1 MTATVTIKAN
11 KGHRVTVRNTTDG
24 ETTDVVTI
32 EPGDAKDIDVQ
43 PGAKTAFTIEA
54 ENTARE
60 GLANPASPFITS
72 DLPAGDYGKDPEP
85 VAESTG
91 PATDLPAGE
100 LNEPMGMGEPLPVKK
115 GTITAKE
122 PLGAAKSQ
130 PKAKANKSAPAK
142 KTAAAAKRK

>member
-24 ETTDVVTI
+24 ETTDVVTV

-85 VAESTG
+85 VADSTG

-100 LNEPMGMGEPLPVKK
+100 LNEPMGMGEPKPVKK

-122 PLGAAKSQ
+122 PLGAAKAQ
-130 PKAKANKSAPAK
+130 PKASGNKTKAAPAK
-142 KTAAAAKRK
+142 VTAKAKK